1 LIDPT
6 AQLFSQA
13 WSEKTSACIK
23 ACCPVPCQQLA
34 VVYANFMKSAAQRLG
49 PTLAITRPL
58 DADTEIGGNWRRLW
72 CMAMLDVLHDHHL
85 QVWPELHPS

>member
-1 LIDPT
+1 
-6 AQLFSQA
+6 
-13 WSEKTSACIK
+13 
-23 ACCPVPCQQLA
+23 
-34 VVYANFMKSAAQRLG
+34 MKSAAQRLG